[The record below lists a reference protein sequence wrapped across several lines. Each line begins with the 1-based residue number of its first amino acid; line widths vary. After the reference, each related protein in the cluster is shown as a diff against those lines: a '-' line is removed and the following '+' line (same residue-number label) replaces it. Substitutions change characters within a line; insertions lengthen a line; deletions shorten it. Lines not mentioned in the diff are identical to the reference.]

1 MRIQG
6 REFPLSRIVN
16 YCILGIVV
24 IFLLVYSLLEII
36 NQVNQLTVHIKPQPQ
51 AGCNGH
57 KELCDRKYSNITH
70 IATHDSAFVGIM
82 PTENQNVDI
91 TAQLDAGIRFLQ
103 VQTHRNVFGK
113 LSPCHTSCLME
124 DAGLLVDYLAVI
136 KELLDKHPHEVVTVL
151 LINGDFREVK
161 SADFEEPFRKS
172 GIVPYAY
179 VPHSPQQTGAKGESL
194 DSWPT
199 LGEMIANGTRLV
211 AFLDKGADQQKVPYL
226 LNEFSCFWETPY
238 DTKDPSFAQCAVDRP
253 KELVKFPK
261 TMAARMYIINHFLD
275 TNIKI
280 GGVMVPDRRDAA
292 RTNAAT
298 GNGSI
303 GAQAELCM
311 RMHGRAPAAILVD
324 YFDKG
329 EVFKVQNALNGLG

>member
-1 MRIQG
+1 MRIRRDIPIG
-6 REFPLSRIVN
+6 RTFN
-16 YCILGIVV
+16 YCTLGIVV
-24 IFLLVYSLLEII
+24 IFLMVHSLLEII
-36 NQVNQLTVHIKPQPQ
+36 GQVNRLTVHIKPQPQ
-51 AGCNGH
+51 TGCNGH
-57 KELCDRKYSNITH
+57 KELCNRKYSNITH

-91 TAQLDAGIRFLQ
+91 IGQLDAGIRFLQ
-103 VQTHRNVFGK
+103 VQTQRNVFGK
-113 LSPCHTSCLME
+113 LSLCHTSCLME
-124 DAGLLVDYLAVI
+124 DAGLLEDYLVII
-136 KELLDKHPHEVVTVL
+136 KEWLDKHPHEVVTVL
-151 LINGDFREVK
+151 LTNGDFREVNG
-161 SADFEEPFRKS
+161 ADFGEPFRKS

-179 VPHSPQQTGAKGESL
+179 VPPPQQTGAKRESL

-199 LGEMIANGTRLV
+199 VGEMIANGTRLV
-211 AFLDKGADQQKVPYL
+211 AFLDKGADRQKAPYL
-226 LNEFSCFWETPY
+226 LNEFSYFWETPY
-238 DTKDPSFAQCAVDRP
+238 DTTDPSFAQCAVDRP
-253 KELVKFPK
+253 KELVKFPE
-261 TMAARMYIINHFLD
+261 TMAARMYIMNHFLD

-311 RMHGRAPAAILVD
+311 RIHGRAQAAILVD

>member
-1 MRIQG
+1 MHIQG
-6 REFPLSRIVN
+6 RDIPIGRTIN
-16 YCILGIVV
+16 YFTLGIVV
-24 IFLLVYSLLEII
+24 IFLVVHSLLEII
-36 NQVNQLTVHIKPQPQ
+36 GQVNRLTIHIKTQPQ
-51 AGCNGH
+51 AGCNGY

-70 IATHDSAFVGIM
+70 VATHDSAFVGIM

-103 VQTHRNVFGK
+103 AQTHRNVFGK
-113 LSPCHTSCLME
+113 LSLCHTSCLIE
-124 DAGLLVDYLAVI
+124 DAGLLEDYLAVI
-136 KELLDKHPHEVVTVL
+136 KEWLDKHLREVVTVL
-151 LINGDFREVK
+151 LTNGDFREVNG
-161 SADFEEPFRKS
+161 ADFEKPFRKS

-179 VPHSPQQTGAKGESL
+179 VPPPPQQAGAKRESL

-211 AFLDKGADQQKVPYL
+211 AFLDKGADRQKAPYL
-226 LNEFSCFWETPY
+226 LNEFSYFWETPY
-238 DTKDPSFAQCAVDRP
+238 DTTDPSFAQCVVDRP
-253 KELVKFPK
+253 KELVKFPE
-261 TMAARMYIINHFLD
+261 TMAARMYIMNHFLD

-298 GNGSI
+298 GEGSI